1 MSTEITINKTEKE
14 NLLNK
19 NDGNNMYGVESESK
33 DNDNIGGLLGD
44 DGIFSSVDSV
54 KTIIVILFIVFECIP
69 IILGGYILNTNYS
82 LYFVLIFGISLFGI
96 ICVAK
101 EKFHYVLIM
110 IFMYTMYIFI
120 LFIIAF
126 DAFKESNSD
135 KYHIQKIKSVSTL
148 WIIMQFVI
156 AAIVYYKCC
165 KSD

>member
-69 IILGGYILNTNYS
+69 IILGGTP
-82 LYFVLIFGISLFGI
+82 
-96 ICVAK
+96 
-101 EKFHYVLIM
+101 
-110 IFMYTMYIFI
+110 
-120 LFIIAF
+120 
-126 DAFKESNSD
+126 
-135 KYHIQKIKSVSTL
+135 
-148 WIIMQFVI
+148 
-156 AAIVYYKCC
+156 AAA
-165 KSD
+165 